1 MAGFESQD
9 FDPAVSSILITSAVM
24 HASTLLSSE
33 QGGWTLPDANE
44 HLHTLE
50 SSVMKCML
58 ITILSIVRASLKGSR
73 PSVQENDV
81 EREYQIHRTEEDY
94 ALAEFWKWA
103 LAFLIGVA
111 MGCIGFIV
119 DWGIQTLNDFK
130 YYHTVALIA
139 SRGATPTLQLQER
152 HALAHTL
159 LHCPYKWYSQAPCGG
174 ACCCRTALLL
184 LRHIA

>member
-1 MAGFESQD
+1 M
-9 FDPAVSSILITSAVM
+9 
-24 HASTLLSSE
+24 
-33 QGGWTLPDANE
+33 
-44 HLHTLE
+44 
-50 SSVMKCML
+50 
-58 ITILSIVRASLKGSR
+58 
-73 PSVQENDV
+73 

-139 SRGATPTLQLQER
+139 SRGVTLQLQER
-152 HALAHTL
+152 QAMAYSLRL
-159 LHCPYKWYSQAPCGG
+159 CP
-174 ACCCRTALLL
+174 
-184 LRHIA
+184 IIM

>member
-1 MAGFESQD
+1 M
-9 FDPAVSSILITSAVM
+9 
-24 HASTLLSSE
+24 
-33 QGGWTLPDANE
+33 
-44 HLHTLE
+44 
-50 SSVMKCML
+50 
-58 ITILSIVRASLKGSR
+58 
-73 PSVQENDV
+73 

-139 SRGATPTLQLQER
+139 SRGYHLIDT
-152 HALAHTL
+152 
-159 LHCPYKWYSQAPCGG
+159 QAPRIR
-174 ACCCRTALLL
+174 AYSRLLSRECMKFATIKQWYML
-184 LRHIA
+184 PVMVQLFSIEARCME

>member
-1 MAGFESQD
+1 M
-9 FDPAVSSILITSAVM
+9 
-24 HASTLLSSE
+24 
-33 QGGWTLPDANE
+33 
-44 HLHTLE
+44 
-50 SSVMKCML
+50 
-58 ITILSIVRASLKGSR
+58 
-73 PSVQENDV
+73 

-139 SRGATPTLQLQER
+139 SRGATSELHKR
-152 HALAHTL
+152 HALAHTV
-159 LHCPYKWYSQAPCGG
+159 LHYLWNKQYSEAPDGD
-174 ACCCRTALLL
+174 ACCQSRDSPSLME
-184 LRHIA
+184 RHAACNAV

>member
-1 MAGFESQD
+1 M
-9 FDPAVSSILITSAVM
+9 
-24 HASTLLSSE
+24 
-33 QGGWTLPDANE
+33 
-44 HLHTLE
+44 
-50 SSVMKCML
+50 
-58 ITILSIVRASLKGSR
+58 
-73 PSVQENDV
+73 

-139 SRGATPTLQLQER
+139 SRGATPTPQLQER

-159 LHCPYKWYSQAPCGG
+159 QHCLYKWYSQAPCGG

-184 LRHIA
+184 LRHTA